1 MRRNGRFSLKD
12 LKRGRQKDRQAG
24 QFSVQQHLNQ
34 SNRHEGETKGR
45 KKRQRCDSFSPWKG
59 LLWIQQEADRPSWET
74 DTSRPGDGRRQR
86 CWTVTYAVA
95 VSLHVR
101 GVPVVGVR
109 GWRAAPA
116 GGCRVG
122 RRPGN
127 DHVEGRLRGLKS
139 RKDDMRRWRGCQEH
153 LEALLNPFLHHFRS
167 LQPSES
173 DVVFRSAQSGW
184 PLSQL

>member
-1 MRRNGRFSLKD
+1 M
-12 LKRGRQKDRQAG
+12 
-24 QFSVQQHLNQ
+24 
-34 SNRHEGETKGR
+34 
-45 KKRQRCDSFSPWKG
+45 
-59 LLWIQQEADRPSWET
+59 
-74 DTSRPGDGRRQR
+74 
-86 CWTVTYAVA
+86 TYAVA

-109 GWRAAPA
+109 GRRAAPA

-139 RKDDMRRWRGCQEH
+139 QKDDMRRWRGCQEQ

-173 DVVFRSAQSGW
+173 DVAFSSARSGW
-184 PLSQL
+184 SLSH